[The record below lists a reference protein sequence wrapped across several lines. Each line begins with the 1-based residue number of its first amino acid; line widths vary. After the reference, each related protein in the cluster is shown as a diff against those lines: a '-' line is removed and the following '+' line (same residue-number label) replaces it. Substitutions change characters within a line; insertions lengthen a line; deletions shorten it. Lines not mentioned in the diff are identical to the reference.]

1 VIRVKRSALSSQVVD
16 TIGGWILTGTV
27 HSGQTLS
34 SEQALSEQFGV
45 SKTVVREAM
54 KILAAKGLVTVRQG
68 IGTTVNPREEWQ
80 SYDPFILLHSGQGT
94 SFDDLIQLRQIIE
107 PEVAA
112 MACERGRD
120 QALLDQLGELV
131 RKGGEV
137 TTVEDH
143 VRYDLEFHQALAAA
157 TGNQLLVIM
166 MNSIGQFLR
175 ASRQALFR
183 VPGAVQRSSDFHQE
197 IYQAIERDDP
207 AASRDA
213 MRRHLLQ
220 VEEDSRRLA
229 TLEQGPDQLDSS
241 APA

>member
-1 VIRVKRSALSSQVVD
+1 VVRVKRAALSSQVVD
-16 TIGGWILTGTV
+16 TIGGWILTGEV
-27 HSGQTLS
+27 PAGKTLP
-34 SEQALSEQFGV
+34 SEQSLSEQFGV

-68 IGTTVNPREEWQ
+68 IGTSVNLRDDWHP
-80 SYDPFILLHSGQGT
+80 YDPFILLHSGQGT
-94 SFDDLIQLRQIIE
+94 SFADLIQLRQIIE

-112 MACERGRD
+112 MACVRSRDRGF
-120 QALLDQLGELV
+120 LDQLAELA

-143 VRYDLEFHQALAAA
+143 VRYDLDFHQALAEA

-175 ASRQALFR
+175 ASRQALFQ

-197 IYQAIERDDP
+197 IYNAIKADDP
-207 AASRDA
+207 EASRDA

-229 TLEQGPDQLDSS
+229 THEQRPHPLDAS
-241 APA
+241 AFA